1 MVTEMGHSQNGNV
14 PASPSTEEEHTF
26 LNESSLTSTVM
37 TLKPPEQAHFVAL
50 RTVPVVVKNGGRRLV
65 LNALLDDASTKTY
78 INDDAAAELG
88 LEGAMQTITV
98 NVLNGGEDS
107 FQTMPVEFD
116 LQGVDGRTNVRI
128 SAYPA
133 ARVTGNMRPVNW
145 KVQAAKWEHLQGI
158 NSPILVLDQSLTC

>member
-14 PASPSTEEEHTF
+14 PASPSTEEDHRF

-88 LEGAMQTITV
+88 LEGTMQTITV

-107 FQTMPVEFD
+107 FQTMPV
-116 LQGVDGRTNVRI
+116 DGRTNVRI

-133 ARVTGNMRPVNW
+133 TRVTGNMRPVNW